1 MTAVDFTPAGYRA
14 LLQALMARGYR
25 SVDYPEVDPA
35 RPHLVL
41 RHDLD
46 MSIEAALALAR
57 LEQEMGLQASYFV
70 LLRGEFYNPFSAAGV
85 AGLKEIVGLGHRV
98 GLHLDASLY
107 EDTPEALDAAAA
119 HECALLE
126 SLLGQPVGC
135 LTFHRPAKSLLS
147 LDRPLA
153 GRLHGYMPRFFS
165 EIGYVSDSRG
175 GWHYG
180 RPLDHAAVAVGTALH
195 LLTHPIWWTG
205 PSPGDPVATLDAFL
219 AARTDTLKHH
229 LAANCEPYRTGKGA
243 APVP

>member
-1 MTAVDFTPAGYRA
+1 MSRDFTPAGYRA
-14 LLQALMARGYR
+14 LLRALKDRGYR

-35 RPHLVL
+35 ASHLVL

-46 MSIEAALALAR
+46 MSIEAALTLAR
-57 LEQEMGLQASYFV
+57 LEQETGLQASYFV
-70 LLRGEFYNPFSAAGV
+70 LLRGELYNPFSAASV
-85 AGLKEIVGLGHRV
+85 AGLKELVALGHRV

-107 EDTPEALDAAAA
+107 GDTPEALEAAAA

-126 SLLGQPVGC
+126 TLLDRPVGC
-135 LTFHRPAKSLLS
+135 LTFHRPAQSLLG

-175 GWHYG
+175 GWHHG
-180 RPLDHAAVAVGTALH
+180 HPLDHPAVAAGTALH

-205 PSPGDPVATLDAFL
+205 PTPGDPVATLDAFL
-219 AARTDTLKHH
+219 ARRTETLKDH
-229 LAANCEPYRTGKGA
+229 LAANCEPYRGA
-243 APVP
+243 RNGWR